1 MSLLEVKDLTVRFA
15 LESPLQA
22 RLAGHRRQVVAAV
35 DDISFSVERGGSLG
49 IVGES
54 GCGKSTL
61 ARVIVGLVAPSA
73 GEVRLGDVEVGARR
87 DRATRRRIQM
97 VFQDPGSSLN
107 PARTVGRTLAELLRV
122 HSMVPSGEVE
132 RRCEELLDLVQLPA
146 SVLKVRPQRLSGGQ
160 RQRVAIARALALEPE
175 ILIADEAVAAL
186 DVSVQ
191 ASILNLLA
199 DLRASLGLTLIF
211 ISHDLAVV
219 RHISE
224 RVIVMYLGRVVESAP
239 TARLFA
245 DPRHPYTRA
254 LIAAAPQLGLIRAP
268 ALSGEPTS
276 PLDLPPGCRFEPRC
290 PISEDVCRQ
299 VEPTLVEFSGRSVA
313 CHVAQRLDAAT
324 DPKTSAS

>member
-1 MSLLEVKDLTVRFA
+1 MDEVN
-15 LESPLQA
+15 
-22 RLAGHRRQVVAAV
+22 LA
-35 DDISFSVERGGSLG
+35 VERGESLG

-73 GEVRLGDVEVGARR
+73 GHVRLDDVELSVRR
-87 DRATRRRIQM
+87 DPATRRRIQM

-107 PARTVGRTLAELLRV
+107 PARTVGQTLAELLRV
-122 HSMVPSGEVE
+122 HRIVPSNDVA

-146 SVLKVRPQRLSGGQ
+146 SALRVRPRALSGGQ
-160 RQRVAIARALALEPE
+160 RQRVGIARALALEPD

-191 ASILNLLA
+191 ASILNLLS
-199 DLRASLGLTLIF
+199 DLRSSLGLTLVF

-224 RVIVMYLGRVVESAP
+224 RVSVMYLGRVVE
-239 TARLFA
+239 TATTAQLFET
-245 DPRHPYTRA
+245 PRHPYTRA
-254 LIAAAPQLGLIRAP
+254 LIAAAPQLGQTRAP
-268 ALSGEPTS
+268 ALAGEPAG

-290 PISEDVCRQ
+290 PISEDICRR
-299 VEPTLVEFSGRSVA
+299 VEPALLALGSHSVA
-313 CHVAQRLDAAT
+313 CHVAHRVDDGSSDA
-324 DPKTSAS
+324 KTAAP